1 MIIFLLMLLAV
12 ALTVTFAGLLLSPR
26 SQGSPPRRVS
36 YAGRSSGVRRVN
48 VNRQERQVRVRR
60 PVDMVERSAWA
71 NMVAALDVRSIFGA
85 RVDEQTPW
93 LGLVLI
99 LLALFISGTL
109 LLRNLLPGSAVILA
123 PSWPD
128 VAVSAPAPARPK
140 SPAPTFTGTASASQ
154 ALVRISQLSPDQ
166 YASSQQY
173 DTWAYSTCSAASM
186 TEVINSY
193 GHHYRIADILQVEAG
208 LHEITPELGL
218 LEPVGIDRTV
228 AQFNFKATWLN
239 NPSLDRVIAIANQG
253 RPVIVGFPPQ
263 RWSGG
268 HILVVRGGN
277 SNEVYT
283 ADSSRLNIQTFT
295 RQNFMKY
302 WAGFAVVVTPN

>member
-1 MIIFLLMLLAV
+1 MIIFLLTLLAV

-26 SQGSPPRRVS
+26 SPESPPRRVS

-48 VNRQERQVRVRR
+48 VNRQMRQVRVRR
-60 PVDMVERSAWA
+60 PLDMVERGTWA
-71 NMVAALDVRSIFGA
+71 NMVAALDVRSIFGV
-85 RVDEQTPW
+85 RTGEQTPW

-128 VAVSAPAPARPK
+128 AAVSAPAPARPK
-140 SPAPTFTGTASASQ
+140 SPAPAFSGTASASQ
-154 ALVRISQLSPDQ
+154 ALVRINQLSPDQ
-166 YASSQQY
+166 YVSSQQY

-302 WAGFAVVVTPN
+302 WAGFAVVVTPK